1 MPPRFHAPD
10 LDATATRVTLS
21 PDESRHL
28 ARVLRL
34 GPGAT
39 VEVFNGLGR
48 MVRADVVDASPQ
60 RAVVDV
66 RAEIAAQPEAP
77 HPLVLCPALLK
88 GDAMDAVVRDAT
100 VLGVSAIAPVVTQR
114 TIARGSRGDAER
126 LRQRWLRVAVAAAKQ
141 CGRAVLPQLSDPRPL
156 DDALHDDAWRAWPR
170 RMLVEPSAQPATD
183 DHAESTPGAADE
195 GRGPVGNAPLVLLVG
210 PEGGWAAD
218 EIAAA
223 ASAGWAPWSLG
234 PFTLRAEQV
243 TLAALAVVRYL
254 ETHGTHDRAPDHAAR
269 LSRSP

>member
-1 MPPRFHAPD
+1 VPPRFHAPD
-10 LDATATRVTLS
+10 LDAAATRVTLS

-39 VEVFNGLGR
+39 VEVFDGRGR
-48 MVRADVVDASPQ
+48 MARADVVDASAQ

-66 RAEIAAQPEAP
+66 RDDVTAQPEAS
-77 HPLVLCPALLK
+77 HPIVLCPALLK

-100 VLGVSAIAPVVTQR
+100 VLGVSAVTPVITQR
-114 TIARGSRGDAER
+114 TIGRGNRGDVER

-141 CGRAVLPQLSDPRPL
+141 CGRAVLPDLAEPRPL
-156 DDALHDDAWRAWPR
+156 DEALHDDAWRGWQR
-170 RMLVEPSAQPATD
+170 RVLVEPSAHAASD
-183 DHAESTPGAADE
+183 AHAERTPGAPDE
-195 GRGPVGNAPLVLLVG
+195 RRGPVGDAPLVLLVG

-223 ASAGWAPWSLG
+223 ASAGWTPWSLG

-243 TLAALAVVRYL
+243 TLAALAIVRHL
-254 ETHGTHDRAPDHAAR
+254 GTHDTQR
-269 LSRSP
+269 